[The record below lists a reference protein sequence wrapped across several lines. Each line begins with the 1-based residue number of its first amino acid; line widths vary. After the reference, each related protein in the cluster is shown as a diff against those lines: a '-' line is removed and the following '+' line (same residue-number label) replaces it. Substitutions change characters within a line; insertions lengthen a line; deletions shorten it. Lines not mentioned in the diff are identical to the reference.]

1 MFEIFLFVGYSR
13 RTSNYPE
20 RIALSNPSHMMSM
33 ADPIAIGVKTLR
45 IDIGC
50 SLDKEFTELIRM
62 NP

>member
-1 MFEIFLFVGYSR
+1 MENSR

-20 RIALSNPSHMMSM
+20 IIALANPSHMMSM

-45 IDIGC
+45 INSGC
-50 SLDKEFTELIRM
+50 SLEKEFTELICV